1 VEPEAP
7 RPRPRLSGAERD
19 AAIRAQLKPFGPD
32 ERPAAI
38 VIATVVAAALAV
50 ANFVLALIGTKVH
63 GYRPSPAGG
72 ILYAAVLTIAAV
84 GMWRLRY
91 WAVLGFEVLLA
102 LIVLVFALL
111 LVRSSNVEALVI
123 SLGIVCAGGWLF
135 WKMVRVMARIQMPT
149 RERPR

>member
-1 VEPEAP
+1 
-7 RPRPRLSGAERD
+7 
-19 AAIRAQLKPFGPD
+19 
-32 ERPAAI
+32 
-38 VIATVVAAALAV
+38 VIATLVAVALAI
-50 ANFVLALIGTKVH
+50 ANLVLTAIGSKVH

-72 ILYAAVLTIAAV
+72 VLYAIVLMVAAI

-111 LVRSSNVEALVI
+111 LVRASNVEALVI
-123 SLGIVCAGGWLF
+123 SLAVVGFGGWLF

-149 RERPR
+149 RQPRS